1 VTETDGKPR
10 VSHREALVRWDI
22 AADTLGRSPG
32 TLTNWYLA
40 GHVPAVKTPGQQM
53 STYRSWLDDVM
64 AGARPARAADI
75 PEIARRWWAEHMP
88 WAVGEEVA

>member
-1 VTETDGKPR
+1 MPETAER
-10 VSHREALVRWDI
+10 AQARHRETLVRWDI
-22 AADTLGRSPG
+22 AADTLGRSPE

-53 STYRSWLDDVM
+53 STYRSWLDAVL

-88 WAVGEEVA
+88 WAESEEVA